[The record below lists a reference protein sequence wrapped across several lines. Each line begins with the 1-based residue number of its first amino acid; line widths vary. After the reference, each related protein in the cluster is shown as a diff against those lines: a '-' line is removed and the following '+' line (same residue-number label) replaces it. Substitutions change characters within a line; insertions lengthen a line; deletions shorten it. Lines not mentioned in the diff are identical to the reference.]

1 MMKNTLFLL
10 ALLLLANPCKSDV
23 TLPSIFTSNMVLQRD
38 MPLTIWGWADKNE
51 KITIQF
57 NEQIQS
63 TRAGK
68 DGTWSIQFNPI
79 SAVSQPISM
88 EIKGKN
94 KIILDNL
101 LVGDVWICSGQSNM
115 YWPMKRLNVG
125 LSEAKA
131 ADYPNLRMFTVT
143 NEMALSKQDNLNGSG
158 WMLSTGQD
166 INNFSAVA
174 YYFGK
179 YLHTETGIPIGL
191 ISTSWG
197 GTNVEAWTSMETL
210 RKYGHIASVY
220 ENLNKTVDYSVNASE
235 EQKKKRT
242 PVNQAPSSLFNQM
255 IHPFLNLS
263 ISGAIWYQGE
273 SNANRALEYAS
284 LFPDMIQ
291 DWRMHWDQGDFPFL
305 FVQLAAYDRPE
316 TQTWPELREA
326 QRKTLEIP
334 NTGMAVTIDIGHPT
348 NIHPQNKW
356 DVGKRLALHA
366 LHLTYNKEITY
377 SGPVLEKVDVDDGR
391 ILVSFDQVGSGLK
404 VRGDLGYLIG
414 FEISS
419 DNKEFEFGMAR
430 IVNNRTVE
438 VWSEKVK
445 KPQFVRYAWQNYPAD
460 ANLTNSE
467 NLPAS
472 PFRTGTWEWITEGNL
487 YGK

>member
-10 ALLLLANPCKSDV
+10 ALLLLASPCKSDV
-23 TLPSIFTSNMVLQRD
+23 TLPAIFTSNMVLQRD
-38 MPLTIWGWADKNE
+38 MPLIIWGWADKNE
-51 KITIQF
+51 KISIQL
-57 NEQIQS
+57 NGQIQ
-63 TRAGK
+63 TTKAGK
-68 DGTWSIQFNPI
+68 DGTWKIQFNPI

-94 KIILDNL
+94 EIILDNL
-101 LVGDVWICSGQSNM
+101 LIGDVWICAGQSNM
-115 YWPMKRLNVG
+115 YMPMKGLNVG
-125 LSEAKA
+125 LSEAKE

-143 NEMALSKQDNLNGSG
+143 NEMALSIQENLKGSG
-158 WMLSTGQD
+158 WMLSTGKD
-166 INNFSAVA
+166 IDNFSAVA

-179 YLHTETGIPIGL
+179 YLHLETGIPIGL
-191 ISTSWG
+191 ISATWG

-210 RKYGHIASVY
+210 QKYGHIASVY
-220 ENLNKTVDYSVNASE
+220 NNLDKTVDYSVNASE

-242 PVNQAPSSLFNQM
+242 SVNQAPSSLFNQM
-255 IHPFLNLS
+255 IHPIHNLS

-273 SNANRALEYAS
+273 SNASRALEYAS

-305 FVQLAAYDRPE
+305 FVQLTAYGRPG
-316 TQTWPELREA
+316 TKTWPELREA
-326 QRKTLEIP
+326 QRKTLELP

-348 NIHPQNKW
+348 DLHPQNKW
-356 DVGKRLALHA
+356 DVGKRLALQA
-366 LHLTYNKEITY
+366 LHLVYDKDLTY
-377 SGPVLEKVDVDDGR
+377 SGPVLEKVDVDNGR
-391 ILVSFDQVGSGLK
+391 ILLSFDQVGNGLK
-404 VRGDLGYLIG
+404 VRSDLGYLMG

-430 IVNNRTVE
+430 IVNNHTVE

-445 KPQFVRYAWQNYPAD
+445 IPQFVRYAWQNYPAD
-460 ANLTNSE
+460 ANLMNSE

-472 PFRTGTWEWITEGNL
+472 PFRTGTWEWITEGNI